1 MDITHILNQVESPFT
16 DEEIINLTKKFI
28 ECNCDMSQFYRSVN
42 INMEQKENPYLTELY
57 SRLFSISNRGER
69 FVEGNDSWNIVGS
82 NKEALSVPYEIESR
96 VPIYRIYVNAKG
108 QDKARIVEEYIRRCE
123 STGQAYKLKY
133 SKTDGRNDEIL
144 VLSYSEDL
152 TKNIELI
159 ESITEGMSLGGPAPL
174 TGKYKE
180 KIGIGE
186 EYIQAPI
193 YSYTQTRLGII
204 PIIMQKYFLEHKPEF
219 NKYLDDSNKGLGD
232 FLLKHSEKMSAR
244 LSKQIATLSE
254 DDEQRKEELKN
265 KQFAYNNNIDPNIGN
280 MYQTI
285 CQFIPEA
292 MKEYMSNNF
301 ETAIPEIIE
310 NYHLA
315 CEIFGISKNGV
326 FSKRTEAML
335 EQPQQTPLQK
345 REAELSALEMEAKG
359 YDEAEALLSQ
369 LQQKEGQDIGE

>member
-1 MDITHILNQVESPFT
+1 M
-16 DEEIINLTKKFI
+16 
-28 ECNCDMSQFYRSVN
+28 
-42 INMEQKENPYLTELY
+42 
-57 SRLFSISNRGER
+57 
-69 FVEGNDSWNIVGS
+69 
-82 NKEALSVPYEIESR
+82 
-96 VPIYRIYVNAKG
+96 
-108 QDKARIVEEYIRRCE
+108 
-123 STGQAYKLKY
+123 
-133 SKTDGRNDEIL
+133 
-144 VLSYSEDL
+144 
-152 TKNIELI
+152 
-159 ESITEGMSLGGPAPL
+159 
-174 TGKYKE
+174 
-180 KIGIGE
+180 
-186 EYIQAPI
+186 
-193 YSYTQTRLGII
+193 I

-219 NKYLDDSNKGLGD
+219 NKYLDDSNKELSD
-232 FLLKHSEKMSAR
+232 FLLKHSERKSAR
-244 LSKQIATLSE
+244 LSKQIARLSE

-285 CQFIPEA
+285 CQFIPDA

-335 EQPQQTPLQK
+335 EQQKQTPLQK

-369 LQQKEGQDIGE
+369 LKQKEGQDIGE